1 MVSVVAEWLPSIMQ
15 FAGGVIFGAFIAG
28 RYFGSYAKDMESIKE
43 SLAGHLKG
51 HDSLC
56 ERQKEVIIAG
66 LRREVQG
73 AVEAAVKDLTIDHNT
88 QLAAMDK
95 SIALQAQCMQAM
107 RRSLDALTERL
118 DRRSNEDSQARMS
131 GYDYGK
137 RRGDGDV

>member
-56 ERQKEVIIAG
+56 ERQKEMIIAG

-118 DRRSNEDSQARMS
+118 DRRNNEDSQARMS

>member
-1 MVSVVAEWLPSIMQ
+1 MVSVVAEWLPSILQ

-28 RYFGSYAKDMESIKE
+28 RYFGSYAKDMEAIKE

-73 AVEAAVKDLTIDHNT
+73 AVEAAVKDLTIDHNM

-107 RRSLDALTERL
+107 RRSLDALAERL
-118 DRRSNEDSQARMS
+118 DRRTEEAASHQS

-137 RRGDGDV
+137 RRNDGDL

>member
-1 MVSVVAEWLPSIMQ
+1 MVSVVAEWLPSILQ
-15 FAGGVIFGAFIAG
+15 FAGGVIVGAFIAG